1 MEPIH
6 IFYKELSADKNKIFI
21 ANLVGKNEVE
31 EVKFK
36 KTREYA
42 VTGLSINQDLD
53 SKVIALTD
61 TDKLETI
68 SNLIQKLAK
77 KKKEGDL
84 DLRIRN
90 EKIKEKVIRFQIK
103 KKHPPNFRG

>member
-6 IFYKELSADKNKIFI
+6 IFYKELSADKNNIFI
-21 ANLVGKNEVE
+21 ANLVEKNEVDK
-31 EVKFK
+31 VKFK
-36 KTREYA
+36 KTREYV
-42 VTGLSINQDLD
+42 VTGLSINEDLD

-77 KKKEGDL
+77 KKKGIWILEL
-84 DLRIRN
+84 
-90 EKIKEKVIRFQIK
+90 EMKIL
-103 KKHPPNFRG
+103 